1 MNRQQTQEMVKI
13 AVPAVL
19 ESMVSVIVASIDT
32 KMISVLGKP
41 AISAVS
47 FTTQPKMI
55 FFAIFYALGTAASVF
70 VAQAFGKKDKE
81 EANAYFQLILF
92 IAVILSIVLG
102 AFAVFLAE
110 PIMRLCNHQQD
121 TLSMSVS
128 FFRIIMMFLIFH
140 ALSTVLNSSL
150 RGIGKTK
157 VTLISNIAM
166 GITDIIFN
174 YLLIEGH
181 LGFPRLEIVGDAIA
195 TVLGT
200 AAALTVSIFFIVKES
215 DFLSLRGIFN
225 KSRLTESDIFNNV
238 CSKAGDIVTE
248 NLFTRIGFLLSSIIL
263 SGLSSA
269 QTAVYSVGMIL
280 MNYSFAFGDGIQ
292 SAVVSLTGRSMGA
305 KKYDE
310 LKQYIRV
317 GIVIGV
323 ICALGLSFLYISGA
337 RWYFGLFFKDTE
349 AISEGVTTS
358 MIIAL
363 ITLLQIVRIICIGSM
378 RGMGE
383 TKDPQRISTI
393 CVFAF
398 NPLLSL
404 LFTVVIPLGIW
415 GIWLS
420 SFITQFIWFLM
431 GMLLCRRHIRRLGS
445 NAAASQEE

>member
-19 ESMVSVIVASIDT
+19 ESMVSVIIASIDT

-55 FFAIFYALGTAASVF
+55 FFAVFYALGTAASVF
-70 VAQAFGKKDKE
+70 VAQAFGKKDKK
-81 EANAYFQLILF
+81 EANGYFQLILF

-110 PIMRLCNHQQD
+110 PIMRLCNRQQD

-238 CSKAGDIVTE
+238 CSKAGDIVIE
-248 NLFTRIGFLLSSIIL
+248 SSIIL

-404 LFTVVIPLGIW
+404 LFTMVIPLGIW

-420 SFITQFIWFLM
+420 SFITQFVWFLM
-431 GMLLCRRHIRRLGS
+431 GMLLCRRHIRRLGR
-445 NAAASQEE
+445 NAAAS

>member
-70 VAQAFGKKDKE
+70 VAQAFGKKDKK
-81 EANAYFQLILF
+81 EANGYFQLILF

-110 PIMRLCNHQQD
+110 PIMRLCNRQQD

-195 TVLGT
+195 TVLGM
-200 AAALTVSIFFIVKES
+200 AAALTVSIF
-215 DFLSLRGIFN
+215 
-225 KSRLTESDIFNNV
+225 
-238 CSKAGDIVTE
+238 
-248 NLFTRIGFLLSSIIL
+248 LLSK
-263 SGLSSA
+263 
-269 QTAVYSVGMIL
+269 
-280 MNYSFAFGDGIQ
+280 
-292 SAVVSLTGRSMGA
+292 GR
-305 KKYDE
+305 
-310 LKQYIRV
+310 I
-317 GIVIGV
+317 
-323 ICALGLSFLYISGA
+323 F
-337 RWYFGLFFKDTE
+337 
-349 AISEGVTTS
+349 
-358 MIIAL
+358 
-363 ITLLQIVRIICIGSM
+363 
-378 RGMGE
+378 
-383 TKDPQRISTI
+383 
-393 CVFAF
+393 
-398 NPLLSL
+398 
-404 LFTVVIPLGIW
+404 
-415 GIWLS
+415 
-420 SFITQFIWFLM
+420 
-431 GMLLCRRHIRRLGS
+431 
-445 NAAASQEE
+445 